1 LFLYEHGPETSLQ
14 GFFFYGAVETSMQGF
29 FLGFRVYSTITVR
42 GNFVVLQ
49 PCAVLAVSSGALTGS
64 SAALAVSS
72 AALAVSSAALAG
84 VQSRMFWTRF
94 LITCET

>member
-1 LFLYEHGPETSLQ
+1 
-14 GFFFYGAVETSMQGF
+14 MQGF